1 MTKPTHVLFVGATGS
16 IGRLA
21 VAEGLAQG
29 YQVRALVRDT
39 SRAHFDARVNMFE
52 GDLTS
57 VESLKSALDGI
68 NGIVFTMGAHD
79 GPSMIEKI
87 DYGAVRNTLLAL
99 DGRKVRIALMT
110 AIGVTYMDSKY
121 NRDYRAHDWKRRSE
135 RLVRTSGNE
144 YTIVR
149 PGWFD
154 YNDSDQ
160 QRLVFL
166 QGDTHRHASPE
177 DGAVARAQ
185 IARVL
190 VSALGSDEA
199 DHKTLELI
207 AEQGPAQA
215 DLSPLFEGL
224 EPDAAGSFDG
234 VHDEANFP
242 LSAQPKRVFRDLD
255 TIQSLA

>member
-1 MTKPTHVLFVGATGS
+1 
-16 IGRLA
+16 
-21 VAEGLAQG
+21 
-29 YQVRALVRDT
+29 
-39 SRAHFDARVNMFE
+39 
-52 GDLTS
+52 
-57 VESLKSALDGI
+57 
-68 NGIVFTMGAHD
+68 
-79 GPSMIEKI
+79 MIEKI

-207 AEQGPAQA
+207 AEQGQAQA

-242 LSAQPKRVFRDLD
+242 LSAQPKRVLRDLD
-255 TIQSLA
+255 AIQSLA

>member
-39 SRAHFDARVNMFE
+39 SRAHFDARVDMFE

-121 NRDYRAHDWKRRSE
+121 NRDYQAHDWKRRSE

-215 DLSPLFEGL
+215 DLSPLSEGL

-242 LSAQPKRVFRDLD
+242 LSAQPKRVLRDLD